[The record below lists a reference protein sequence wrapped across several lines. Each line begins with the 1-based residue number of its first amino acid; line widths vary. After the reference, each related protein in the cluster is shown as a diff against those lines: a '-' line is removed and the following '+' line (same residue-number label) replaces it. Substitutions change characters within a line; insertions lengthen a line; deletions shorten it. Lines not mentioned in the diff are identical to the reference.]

1 LVIDDGAA
9 EALAKENRSLL
20 GAGIV
25 EVEGNFDRGDLVN
38 VFDFQGNRLGSGIT
52 NYRADDID
60 KIKGVHSRKISSLLG
75 YDYGSEVIHR
85 NNLVV
90 L

>member
-1 LVIDDGAA
+1 VFNSSGA
-9 EALAKENRSLL
+9 
-20 GAGIV
+20 
-25 EVEGNFDRGDLVN
+25 
-38 VFDFQGNRLGSGIT
+38 RLGSGIT
-52 NYRADDID
+52 NYKAADID
-60 KIKGVHSRKISSLLG
+60 KIKGVHSRKISALLG